1 MNNSVNNVSLRLN
14 QEHDLLSY
22 CSDSGCWVY
31 NIEPLHVKLSLDV
44 KDFGTISICEM
55 LHRSNLL
62 ALVAGG
68 SRPKFADNTV
78 VIWDDN
84 LKKFVI
90 ELTFSSSV
98 LSVKMRMDKII
109 VAEINQIHCF
119 TMEKSIR
126 KLFTVNTRNNP
137 QGIFEVSNYAN
148 SERQL
153 LCFPG
158 HRVGSVQIIDLANC
172 EPGASSS
179 PVYVNAHEN
188 EIACLILNQQSTL
201 LATASQKGTLI
212 RVFDTSSPFR
222 IYKIVELR
230 RGSDVATFYCLNFSH
245 NSEFL
250 CASSD
255 KGTIHIF
262 ALKDVHL
269 NKRSTFKK
277 MSFLGNYVESQWAL
291 TTFIVAAERP
301 CVCAFGPNNTVYG
314 KSERKVAIQLIY
326 SDLDTNITS
335 TWTHRR
341 LAACVDG
348 TITRYSYTPDGQNN
362 RLSFAVFSEMT
373 TVEEEE

>member
-1 MNNSVNNVSLRLN
+1 MDNLGPNISLRLN
-14 QEHDLLSY
+14 QEHDLLCY
-22 CSDSGCWVY
+22 RSDNGCRIY
-31 NIEPLHVKLSLDV
+31 NIEPLHVKLCLDL
-44 KDFGTISICEM
+44 KDFGTLSICEM
-55 LHRSNLL
+55 LHRTNLL

-84 LKKFVI
+84 LKRFVL
-90 ELTFSSSV
+90 ELTFSSTV
-98 LSVKMRMDKII
+98 LAVKMRMDKII

-119 TMEKSIR
+119 AMDKNIR
-126 KLFTVNTRNNP
+126 KMFTVNTRNNP
-137 QGIFEVSNYAN
+137 RGIFDVSSYVD

-201 LATASQKGTLI
+201 LATASEKGTLI
-212 RVFDTSSPFR
+212 RVFDTTSPYR

-230 RGSDVATFYCLNFSH
+230 RGSDVATFYCMNFSH

-255 KGTIHIF
+255 KGTVHIF

-291 TTFIVAAERP
+291 TNFNVAAERP

-314 KSERKVAIQLIY
+314 KLR
-326 SDLDTNITS
+326 
-335 TWTHRR
+335 
-341 LAACVDG
+341 
-348 TITRYSYTPDGQNN
+348 
-362 RLSFAVFSEMT
+362 
-373 TVEEEE
+373 